1 MHVEYSKLRI
11 LIKNSIKKTSIE
23 EETKLIREVKEK
35 LSEEY
40 KSLSTKEGGTGVHKI
55 YNLLS
60 NISDRF
66 NVDVQIKDNKFILIM
81 EVSHEDNFN

>member
-1 MHVEYSKLRI
+1 MI
-11 LIKNSIKKTSIE
+11 
-23 EETKLIREVKEK
+23 
-35 LSEEY
+35 
-40 KSLSTKEGGTGVHKI
+40 KSLKDLLDKFSRFTNSLVYDGGICKRL
-55 YNLLS
+55 LLS